1 MGIFSRLTDII
12 NSNINGL
19 LDRAE
24 EPEKLIRL
32 VIQEM
37 EDTLVEVRT
46 STVRTIA
53 EKKELDRR
61 IADLNRDAEEWRRKA
76 ELALSRD
83 REDLA
88 RGALIARAKATEALE
103 ALMRERAHV
112 EEALAKTSDDIAK
125 LQAKLADAKAR
136 EKAIVTRQ
144 KSAATRLKV
153 RSKLHDERITD
164 AFARFE
170 QIERNLDELEGRV
183 ESYDIGRKKPLAEE
197 IADLEANDQVD
208 RELAQ
213 MKARLAGKADGGS
226 PERS

>member
-103 ALMRERAHV
+103 VLVRERAHV

-136 EKAIVTRQ
+136 EKAIVMRQ
-144 KSAATRLKV
+144 KSAETRLKV
-153 RSKLHDERITD
+153 RSKLYDERITD
-164 AFARFE
+164 AFTRFE